1 MDDKRFQGR
10 DLAPQLVAE
19 LSHAL
24 RTPLTSIL
32 VYAWLLADN
41 PRKNLSAEEVG
52 FATGIHRAGS
62 ALLHRID
69 HVLGP
74 PKPAAAFAQY
84 SGPDDHARRTAC

>member
-1 MDDKRFQGR
+1 MDDNRHQGQE
-10 DLAPQLVAE
+10 LAPQLVTE

-52 FATGIHRAGS
+52 FATGIHHAGS
-62 ALLHRID
+62 AILHQID
-69 HVLGP
+69 HIL
-74 PKPAAAFAQY
+74 
-84 SGPDDHARRTAC
+84 DREARRRHRRPRLRPGTAPA